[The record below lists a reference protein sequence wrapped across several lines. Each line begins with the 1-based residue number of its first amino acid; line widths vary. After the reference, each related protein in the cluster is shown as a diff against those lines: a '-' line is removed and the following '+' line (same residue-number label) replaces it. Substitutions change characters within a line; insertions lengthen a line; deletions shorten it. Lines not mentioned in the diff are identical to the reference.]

1 MRNIVIIL
9 FIIISHKITAQSIEL
24 NWYNDLVKL
33 FQFQLKKKNLLCYSL
48 LEVTGVDGV

>member
-24 NWYNDLVKL
+24 NWYNDLSKAVPISVKEKTYYVIL
-33 FQFQLKKKNLLCYSL
+33 Y
-48 LEVTGVDGV
+48 